1 MEYFICF
8 LITIPALFITLCIIY
23 RLQMH
28 IRALEKQLAL
38 EKNEIEVAYH
48 PVRTDEKTRMQ
59 IVYLFEKLSAVIE
72 SLKSCNPWNVGM
84 AVGAFEVEFMKIM
97 IPILKQYEKPFHN
110 ANDQN
115 KQPTGI

>member
-1 MEYFICF
+1 MEYIIFC
-8 LITIPALFITLCIIY
+8 LITIAGLLYLIY
-23 RLQMH
+23 GLVSH
-28 IRALEKQLAL
+28 IRKLEKQLAL
-38 EKNEIEVAYH
+38 EKSEIDVAYH
-48 PVRTDEKTRMQ
+48 PVRIDEKTRMQ

-110 ANDQN
+110 ANEKD
-115 KQPTGI
+115 KV